1 MKPPRGRGDVMSNT
15 LEVRFRPS
23 RPEDAAA
30 SAPLVHSSGPSSFN
44 YVFTTATRDAH
55 SFLRYAL
62 ALPEGEFGCNTHV
75 VGTLGGRV
83 VACGAGWP
91 GGAGFRFLRATA
103 MPFIRYMGLATLA
116 AYRHGMQATSI
127 MPEPKPGEFYIG
139 HLGVDPLLR
148 GHGIGEALIA
158 HLLALGRQAGARTA
172 VLDVS
177 VENPR
182 AQALYER
189 MGFRVT
195 GTRQSSYSNAFGR
208 IPGHHRMDRA
218 FDP

>member
-1 MKPPRGRGDVMSNT
+1 MSNT
-15 LEVRFRPS
+15 LDVRFRPS

-30 SAPLVHSSGPSSFN
+30 SAPLVHSSGPSSFD

-62 ALPEGEFGCNTHV
+62 ALPEGEFGCATHM
-75 VGTLGGRV
+75 VGTMDGRA
-83 VACGAGWP
+83 VACGAGWR
-91 GGAGFRFLRATA
+91 GGGGFRFLRATA
-103 MPFIRYMGLATLA
+103 MPFIRYMGLATLS
-116 AYRHGMQATSI
+116 AYRRGMQAEAI
-127 MPEPKPGEFYIG
+127 MPGPTPAEFYVG
-139 HLGVDPLLR
+139 HLGVDPAFR
-148 GHGIGEALIA
+148 GRGIGEALIA
-158 HLLALGRQAGARTA
+158 HLLTLGRQAGAHTA

-195 GTRQSSYSNAFGR
+195 GTRQSSYANAFGR

-218 FDP
+218 IVP